1 MPYVNAKK
9 PQVADAAISGG
20 KGSGKN
26 KKKHRK
32 KDEKMLDKMP
42 FLLYYIRVVRR
53 NLNML
58 L

>member
-1 MPYVNAKK
+1 MPYVIAKK

-32 KDEKMLDKMP
+32 KDEKMLDKKL
-42 FLLYYIRVVRR
+42 FL
-53 NLNML
+53 M
-58 L
+58 